1 MNRISIKLKKVQTEI
16 FDGIV
21 MLETKTINELMT
33 ELQNF
38 NNIFIV

>member
-16 FDGIV
+16 FDGTV